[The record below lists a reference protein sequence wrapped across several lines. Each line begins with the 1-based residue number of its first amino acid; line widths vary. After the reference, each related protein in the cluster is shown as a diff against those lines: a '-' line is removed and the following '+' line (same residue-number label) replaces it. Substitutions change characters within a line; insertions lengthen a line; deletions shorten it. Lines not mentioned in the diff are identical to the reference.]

1 MSVNTKYKSMITT
14 AASNISGV
22 NESFANQSQTNINI
36 TENISEVNSLPFA
49 NLHVKSKKIADL
61 SELKDFFKMQN
72 GAIQKALSKFKAEKM
87 NEKPVIIESEAT
99 SYPVTA
105 NGSSKK
111 PLLVTAAK
119 RIYRKGFEAQS
130 PMIIE
135 SFTPHV

>member
-1 MSVNTKYKSMITT
+1 
-14 AASNISGV
+14 
-22 NESFANQSQTNINI
+22 
-36 TENISEVNSLPFA
+36 
-49 NLHVKSKKIADL
+49 
-61 SELKDFFKMQN
+61 
-72 GAIQKALSKFKAEKM
+72 LSKFKAEKM